1 MYQILSEDEYTE
13 QVKKMLTWG
22 KTSLDTLEH
31 DDLSITN
38 QIMESSLFLGR
49 VTSDE
54 AHVRFALEQTRSFKK
69 EQLRQACNNNT
80 ATKAPS
86 EAKLDSLVG
95 LDEDVQKLESEYAD
109 LKGRVVVANGLYN
122 AIAFAKSEFLKR
134 NKSRL
139 STEFN
144 QTGDEL

>member
-1 MYQILSEDEYTE
+1 MYQILSEDEYTD

-31 DDLSITN
+31 DDLSITS
-38 QIMESSLFLGR
+38 QIMESSMFLGR
-49 VTSDE
+49 VTADE

-86 EAKLDSLVG
+86 EAKLDSLVE

-139 STEFN
+139 STEFS
-144 QTGDEL
+144 QTGDEF